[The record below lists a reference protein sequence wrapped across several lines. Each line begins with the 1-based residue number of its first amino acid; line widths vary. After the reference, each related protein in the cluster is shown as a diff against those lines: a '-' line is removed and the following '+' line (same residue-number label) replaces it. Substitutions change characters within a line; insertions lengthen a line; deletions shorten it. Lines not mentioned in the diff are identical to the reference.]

1 MSGMDKEKK
10 DNAKKGPELREI
22 FAQLDEV
29 IEGMEQEDVS
39 LEETFELYH
48 RGMDMLKL
56 CNDKIDK
63 VEKKM
68 LLLDNEGEE
77 HEFES

>member
-1 MSGMDKEKK
+1 MSGNDNDKKTPALQ
-10 DNAKKGPELREI
+10 DI
-22 FAQLDEV
+22 FLQLDTVSES
-29 IEGMEQEDVS
+29 MEKEDVS

-48 RGMDMLKL
+48 KGMDMLKI

>member
-1 MSGMDKEKK
+1 MGGNGKVKE
-10 DNAKKGPELREI
+10 GQQTLQEI

-29 IEGMEQEDVS
+29 IAGMEQEEVS

-48 RGMDMLKL
+48 KGMDMLKL
-56 CNDKIDK
+56 CNERIDK

-77 HEFES
+77 HEFET

>member
-1 MSGMDKEKK
+1 MSGK
-10 DNAKKGPELREI
+10 DREPEDNRTLQDI

-29 IEGMEQEDVS
+29 IEGMEQEEVS

-48 RGMDMLKL
+48 KGMDMLKL
-56 CNDKIDK
+56 CSDKIDK
-63 VEKKM
+63 VEKKI
-68 LLLDNEGEE
+68 LLLDDEGEE

>member
-1 MSGMDKEKK
+1 MGGNGKVKE
-10 DNAKKGPELREI
+10 GQQTLQEI

-29 IEGMEQEDVS
+29 IAGMEQEEVS

-48 RGMDMLKL
+48 KGMDMLKL
-56 CNDKIDK
+56 CNERIDK

-68 LLLDNEGEE
+68 LLVDNEGEE

>member
-1 MSGMDKEKK
+1 MSGKNDKELTLN
-10 DNAKKGPELREI
+10 DI
-22 FAQLDEV
+22 FAQLDGV
-29 IEGMEQEDVS
+29 IEGMEKEDVS
-39 LEETFELYH
+39 LEETFDLYH
-48 RGMDMLKL
+48 KGMDMLKL
-56 CNDKIDK
+56 CNEKIDK

>member
-1 MSGMDKEKK
+1 MGGNGKVKE
-10 DNAKKGPELREI
+10 GQQTLQEI
-22 FAQLDEV
+22 FAQLAEV
-29 IEGMEQEDVS
+29 IAGMEQEEVS

-48 RGMDMLKL
+48 KGMDMLKL
-56 CNDKIDK
+56 CNERIDK

>member
-1 MSGMDKEKK
+1 MSGK
-10 DNAKKGPELREI
+10 DNEKQKKPTLQDI
-22 FAQLDEV
+22 FGQLDEV

-39 LEETFELYH
+39 LEDTFELYH
-48 RGMDMLKL
+48 KGMDMLKM

>member
-1 MSGMDKEKK
+1 MGGNGQVKE
-10 DNAKKGPELREI
+10 GQQTLQEI

-29 IEGMEQEDVS
+29 IAGMEQEEVS

-48 RGMDMLKL
+48 KGMDMLKL
-56 CNDKIDK
+56 CNERIDK

>member
-1 MSGMDKEKK
+1 MGGNGKVKE
-10 DNAKKGPELREI
+10 GQQTLQEI

-29 IEGMEQEDVS
+29 IAGMGQEEVS

-48 RGMDMLKL
+48 KGMDMLKL
-56 CNDKIDK
+56 CNERIDK

>member
-1 MSGMDKEKK
+1 MGGNGKVKE
-10 DNAKKGPELREI
+10 GQQTLQEI
-22 FAQLDEV
+22 FAELDEV
-29 IEGMEQEDVS
+29 IAGMEQEEVS

-48 RGMDMLKL
+48 KGMDMLKL
-56 CNDKIDK
+56 CNERIDK

>member
-1 MSGMDKEKK
+1 MGGNGKVKE
-10 DNAKKGPELREI
+10 GQQTLQEI

-29 IEGMEQEDVS
+29 IAGMEQEEVS

-48 RGMDMLKL
+48 KGMDMLKL
-56 CNDKIDK
+56 CNKRIDK

>member
-1 MSGMDKEKK
+1 MGGTGKVKE
-10 DNAKKGPELREI
+10 GQQTLQEI

-29 IEGMEQEDVS
+29 IAGMEQEEVS

-48 RGMDMLKL
+48 KGMDMLKL
-56 CNDKIDK
+56 CNERIDK

>member
-1 MSGMDKEKK
+1 MGGNGKVKEGQQTLQ
-10 DNAKKGPELREI
+10 DI

-29 IEGMEQEDVS
+29 IAGTEHEEVS

-48 RGMDMLKL
+48 KGMDMLKL
-56 CNDKIDK
+56 CNERIDK

>member
-1 MSGMDKEKK
+1 MSKEKEENRTLQ
-10 DNAKKGPELREI
+10 DI
-22 FAQLDEV
+22 FLQLDEV
-29 IEGMEQEDVS
+29 IEGMEQEEVS
-39 LEETFELYH
+39 LEESFELYH
-48 RGMDMLKL
+48 KGMEMLKL

-68 LLLDNEGEE
+68 LLLDDEGEE

>member
-1 MSGMDKEKK
+1 MGGNGKVKE
-10 DNAKKGPELREI
+10 GQQTLQEI

-29 IEGMEQEDVS
+29 IAGMEQEEVS

-48 RGMDMLKL
+48 KGMDMLKL
-56 CNDKIDK
+56 CNERIDK

-68 LLLDNEGEE
+68 LLLDKEGEE
-77 HEFES
+77 HEFET

>member
-1 MSGMDKEKK
+1 MKE
-10 DNAKKGPELREI
+10 GQQTLQEI

-29 IEGMEQEDVS
+29 IAGMEQEEVS

-48 RGMDMLKL
+48 KGMDMLKL
-56 CNDKIDK
+56 CNERIDK

>member
-1 MSGMDKEKK
+1 MGGDSKVKK
-10 DNAKKGPELREI
+10 KQQTLQDI
-22 FAQLDEV
+22 FVQLEEV
-29 IEGMEQEDVS
+29 VVKMEQEEVS
-39 LEETFELYH
+39 LEESFELYH
-48 RGMDMLKL
+48 KGMDMLKL

-63 VEKKM
+63 VEKKI

>member
-1 MSGMDKEKK
+1 MSEQGKENRN
-10 DNAKKGPELREI
+10 DLTLQEI
-22 FAQLDEV
+22 FTQLDEV
-29 IEGMEQEDVS
+29 IEGMEKEEVS
-39 LEETFELYH
+39 LEESFELYH
-48 RGMDMLKL
+48 KGMDMLKL

-77 HEFES
+77 HEFEA